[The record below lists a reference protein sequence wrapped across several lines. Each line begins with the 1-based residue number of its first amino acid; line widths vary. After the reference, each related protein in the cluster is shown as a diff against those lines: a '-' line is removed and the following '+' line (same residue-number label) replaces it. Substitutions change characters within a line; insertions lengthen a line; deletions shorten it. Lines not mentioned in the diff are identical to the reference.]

1 MADHFKDPE
10 GIIWISV
17 PLDADTAAMLETLSN
32 ECHADPVKVASSLL
46 HDVLRDDSDAHF
58 LISAPAA
65 SPSYN

>member
-1 MADHFKDPE
+1 MADRPKDPD

-17 PLDADTAAMLETLSN
+17 PLDADTAAMLEALSN
-32 ECHADPVKVASSLL
+32 ECHADPVKVAASLI
-46 HDVLRDDSDAHF
+46 HDVLRDDSETHF